1 MYATPRA
8 GGIHI
13 AAGPD
18 AFAEFFDVSEQEATE
33 ALDPGNVD
41 QFLTGDALDARTEQ
55 TREFL
60 TDKLP
65 PSGDHTNR

>member
-41 QFLTGDALDARTEQ
+41 QFLTGDALDARIEQ
-55 TREFL
+55 IRKFL
-60 TDKLP
+60 IDKLT